1 MSDVSSGCAWLVP
14 LHLRNAPRIRVPA
27 GGTTLGRNGNCDI
40 IIDKETIS
48 GQHFFVGRTSRG
60 FWMLED
66 LSINGTLVGK
76 SLVGRGSAK
85 ILEEG
90 DYLSILDARGHHRGT
105 FRFTL
110 APLLLAPRSP
120 GSHATTKRT
129 PKRKAGAL
137 DEERRSRRNAFED
150 DRRDRL
156 QRYTARWG
164 RTNHHAP
171 TCVKGHPVRG
181 AFAGAPPKGERAEA
195 VAVPGAAEALV
206 VPTASEV
213 LEPTLL
219 EPTLLEPEVLVVPT
233 ASELFAEIRKA

>member
-1 MSDVSSGCAWLVP
+1 MSVADGCAWLVP

-181 AFAGAPPKGERAEA
+181 AFAGAPPRGERAEA
-195 VAVPGAAEALV
+195 VGVPGAA
-206 VPTASEV
+206 
-213 LEPTLL
+213 
-219 EPTLLEPEVLVVPT
+219 EVLVVPT